1 MNKLFEKYQKELKEE
16 LKKEL
21 KLTNSLAVP
30 KVIKVVVSMGLKEG
44 AKDQGVIDKN
54 KIHLETVVGQKVKI
68 CRAKK
73 SIAAFSLGKGNPIGL
88 AATLRGERMYDFLE
102 KLFRIILPRLRDF
115 HGVSVSGFDGRGNYS
130 LGIPEIIVFPEVDF
144 SKVDRARGVEITLV
158 TNAKNDK
165 IAQRLLEFLGMP
177 FTKES

>member
-1 MNKLFEKYQKELKEE
+1 MNNLFERYRQEIKED

-21 KLTNSLAVP
+21 RLTNSLAVP
-30 KVIKVVVSMGLKEG
+30 RMIKVIVSMGLKEG

-54 KIHLETVVGQKVKI
+54 KVHLETITGQRPKI

-73 SIAAFSLGKGNPIGL
+73 SIAAFSLVKGNPIGL
-88 AATLRGERMYDFLE
+88 AATLRGKRMYDFLE

-130 LGIPEIIVFPEVDF
+130 LGIPEIVVFPEVDF
-144 SKVDRARGVEITLV
+144 TKIDKPRGLEINLV
-158 TNAKNDK
+158 TNAKDDK
-165 IAQRLLEFLGMP
+165 SAKLLLESLGMP